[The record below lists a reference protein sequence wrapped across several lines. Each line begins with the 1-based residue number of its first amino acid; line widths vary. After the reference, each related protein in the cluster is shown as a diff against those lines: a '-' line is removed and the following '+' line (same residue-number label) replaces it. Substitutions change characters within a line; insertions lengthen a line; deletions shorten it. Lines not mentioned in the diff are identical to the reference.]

1 MLEEVKKEY
10 ERRGKPMAFT
20 GWGPEEVRGFMLEH
34 MKKVK
39 KGGDIGLYA
48 RMLPKR
54 KSRTEPAP
62 LPQWVTKGKKDETKV
77 TDKGK
82 DDSEDDDTSGDGVS
96 ESEEEDGVSD
106 QGWVVL
112 KKKQKYFLQHKAT
125 KESVELGSPE
135 EESTWEVK
143 LDEEDGMEYLVQ
155 EGATE
160 FEEVS
165 CREFYNEVKAA
176 EKMMS
181 KPPRTRKEKSPAPL
195 VGMKP
200 TAEAANDEG
209 KADDDDFGAD
219 DSEEEPGKGD
229 SDDEV
234 PEPIPYVHVDE
245 KDGAKMYLI
254 FPNEVK
260 ELKLPTD
267 RCTDW
272 VVVAKTAK
280 GGGNTYWLESKHNE
294 KEVPRDCQVLLQG
307 KKVREISDAERRQK
321 AMALKEDFE
330 NKKKA
335 GAASKLEEEKDKAA
349 EKAEAEEKYKLEL
362 KQKIE
367 KEMREDLKKE
377 QERKQKELQ
386 AKLEE
391 KQKKEREQK
400 AREEKEKED
409 KLRAEKEEK
418 EAKEKEEAELEK
430 KKQKEKMQK
439 ELEAQM
445 KKEIEQEMRAKLAAE
460 LKAQLEKPGTE
471 KVGAGEQHKDE
482 AKPKIDEDAKKA
494 KPKGK
499 DEKKAEKGDAS
510 SSTGGKKGE
519 AKDPFAPFGNVKE
532 WMNAEVKAMRKKEK
546 ELFWDMV
553 RKREEREAKAK
564 LKATTTALQDT
575 TGNLEP
581 KLPPV
586 NLDWGDVS

>member
-1 MLEEVKKEY
+1 MLEEVTKEY

-20 GWGPEEVRGFMLEH
+20 GWGPEEVRRFMLEH

-62 LPQWVTKGKKDETKV
+62 MPQWVTKGKKDETKV

-82 DDSEDDDTSGDGVS
+82 DDSEDDDSSGDGVS
-96 ESEEEDGVSD
+96 ESEEDDGVSD

-112 KKKQKYFLQHKAT
+112 KKKQKYFLQHKAS

-181 KPPRTRKEKSPAPL
+181 KPPRTRKGNPRAPL

-200 TAEAANDEG
+200 TEEAANDES
-209 KADDDDFGAD
+209 KADDDDDFGAD

-307 KKVREISDAERRQK
+307 KKVREINDTERRQK

-335 GAASKLEEEKDKAA
+335 GAASKLEEEKDEAA
-349 EKAEAEEKYKLEL
+349 EKEEAQEKYKQEL

-418 EAKEKEEAELEK
+418 DAKEKEEAELEK

-439 ELEAQM
+439 EFEAQM
-445 KKEIEQEMRAKLAAE
+445 KKEIEQEMRAKLEAE

-482 AKPKIDEDAKKA
+482 AKPKSDEDAKKE

-532 WMNAEVKAMRKKEK
+532 WMNAEVKAMRKKK
-546 ELFWDMV
+546 KNCFGIWPG
-553 RKREEREAKAK
+553 KGKK
-564 LKATTTALQDT
+564 GK
-575 TGNLEP
+575 P
-581 KLPPV
+581 KQ
-586 NLDWGDVS
+586 S